1 MKKLFTDLYADENI
15 LHINEDSGN
24 TVFNYNEMGIDDIVL
39 NNINLDDNFDKEDP
53 NTIILI
59 RRLAWHIKF
68 EKRKKHKKELVEK
81 LTGCVTSY
89 KMVTLVCFRRW
100 KNGNKFNV
108 Y

>member
-1 MKKLFTDLYADENI
+1 MKNFFTDLYADENI
-15 LHINEDSGN
+15 LHFNEDSGN

-68 EKRKKHKKELVEK
+68 GKRKEHKKRI
-81 LTGCVTSY
+81 S
-89 KMVTLVCFRRW
+89 
-100 KNGNKFNV
+100 
-108 Y
+108 